1 MTKSFPLI
9 CIILLLFVVIFLL
22 FNTKFMN
29 ENNEKISLTANLDK
43 IINKNIEKIRKNV
56 IFDLGAN
63 VGDSVLLFADPEF
76 KCDSCHE
83 LKGICTKDNKKWII
97 YSLLQMNLTQMTL
110 VTQ

>member
-43 IINKNIEKIRKNV
+43 IINKNIEKIRERHSFRRYFSLIKSKKSIKNT
-56 IFDLGAN
+56 
-63 VGDSVLLFADPEF
+63 P
-76 KCDSCHE
+76 
-83 LKGICTKDNKKWII
+83 
-97 YSLLQMNLTQMTL
+97 SLQNDIR
-110 VTQ
+110 